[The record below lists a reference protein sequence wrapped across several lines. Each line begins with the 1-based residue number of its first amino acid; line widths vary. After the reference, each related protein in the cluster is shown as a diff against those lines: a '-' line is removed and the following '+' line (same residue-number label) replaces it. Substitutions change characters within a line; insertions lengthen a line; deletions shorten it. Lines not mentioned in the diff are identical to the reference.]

1 MRAFLALLLVSASAH
16 ATLLHVEIENSLAP
30 PSLQDWRL
38 PAPLPSAFTVSFDL
52 DTLSADSTS
61 YLLGTSGGGG
71 PCLLRF
77 DYQGLNISNV
87 AATADG
93 MTLWQSS
100 ALNAHF
106 AGDNP
111 GSCPGGFF
119 SSRFGTQPLIWGY
132 SRRITRYESDAF
144 LHSGDPLQTCC
155 WDLTVVGTSALSR
168 GRLIGDTESVDC
180 ALPEPLPVYCAGIC
194 RCWPRFR
201 CAEEYS
207 AAPESTRA
215 KCRSQNA
222 PRGLVSPSGI
232 TARSTAH
239 NCLIKRHRSLL
250 DPSAARNRNLTLRS
264 WHA

>member
-1 MRAFLALLLVSASAH
+1 MRAVLALLLVSASAH

-38 PAPLPSAFTVSFDL
+38 SAPLPSAFTVSFDL

-100 ALNAHF
+100 ALHARF
-106 AGDNP
+106 VGDNP

-119 SSRFGTQPLIWGY
+119 SALVFQDSTARFGASPDVSPGMSQ
-132 SRRITRYESDAF
+132 DAF
-144 LHSGDPLQTCC
+144 LHSDDPLR
-155 WDLTVVGTSALSR
+155 DLLLGFNSWSGTSALSGDW
-168 GRLIGDTESVDC
+168 GRLIGDTESVQVARVPEPPSGLLLAG
-180 ALPEPLPVYCAGIC
+180 ALPLLATIWM
-194 RCWPRFR
+194 RRR
-201 CAEEYS
+201 RL
-207 AAPESTRA
+207 AAA
-215 KCRSQNA
+215 
-222 PRGLVSPSGI
+222 
-232 TARSTAH
+232 
-239 NCLIKRHRSLL
+239 
-250 DPSAARNRNLTLRS
+250 
-264 WHA
+264 